1 MCLIGAELVY
11 KRLVNDRSAGPIKN
25 EIQPVGENG
34 WKGLK

>member
-11 KRLVNDRSAGPIKN
+11 KRLIDDHSAGPIPN

-34 WKGLK
+34 WKGIK